1 MYTKVI
7 TINDELKNYIER
19 LGHEVEGAKELIAF
33 MIDSGRDIKSDTFK
47 EYNDE
52 YIRALTAYNI
62 AKEELSKK
70 YIPEALL
77 EKDASGTKW
86 ELKFATSEL
95 TITNNGKVLTE
106 DEFNSFFN

>member
-1 MYTKVI
+1 MFTKTI
-7 TINDELKNYIER
+7 IINDELKNYIER
-19 LGHEVEGAKELIAF
+19 LGHEVDGAKEIIAY
-33 MIDSGRDIKSDTFK
+33 MLESDRGIKSNTFK

-70 YIPEALL
+70 YIPKALL

-95 TITNNGKVLTE
+95 TVTNNGKVLTE